1 MADETMADIE
11 QEGKIDLAPES
22 ENEDSESSPDETNEA
37 DDAGASDQLD
47 KKEDDPDKDKP
58 FHEHPRWKERE
69 SEWDKRFNEQEAR
82 HQEDLKKMREEFG
95 QARKDNAG
103 EVKIPSWF
111 GGTQEQWDAYRAD
124 RDAEIKAAEERAY
137 ERVSSAKSAEQK
149 AVEEATAYMQSEVT
163 SIESDKTLNPE
174 GKKVDPNK
182 LLKIVMDNDL
192 IDSKGRWNYRAGF
205 KLMNQAGSPAP
216 KSGNKKTIAGATTSE
231 SKGESKPVPYKTSN
245 DFKKNRP
252 W

>member
-1 MADETMADIE
+1 MADEIMADVE
-11 QEGKIDLAPES
+11 EKENLES
-22 ENEDSESSPDETNEA
+22 ENENSESSPDKTNEA

-58 FHEHPRWKERE
+58 FHQHPRWKERE
-69 SEWDKRFNEQEAR
+69 TEWDKRFNEQEMR
-82 HQEDLKKMREEFG
+82 HQDDLKKMREEFG
-95 QARKDNAG
+95 TAKKDNAG

-111 GGTQEQWDAYRAD
+111 GGNQEQWDAYRAD
-124 RDAEIKAAEERAY
+124 RDAEIKTAEERAY
-137 ERVSSAKSAEQK
+137 ERVNSAKSAEQK
-149 AVEEATAYMQSEVT
+149 AIDDATEYMQGEVT
-163 SIESDKTLNPE
+163 SIESDKTLNPD
-174 GKKVDPNK
+174 GKKIDPNK

-205 KLMNQAGSPAP
+205 KIMKQASTSSP
-216 KSGNKKTIAGATTSE
+216 KTGDKKFIAGATTSE
-231 SKGESKPVPYKTSN
+231 SKGESKPTAFKTSN